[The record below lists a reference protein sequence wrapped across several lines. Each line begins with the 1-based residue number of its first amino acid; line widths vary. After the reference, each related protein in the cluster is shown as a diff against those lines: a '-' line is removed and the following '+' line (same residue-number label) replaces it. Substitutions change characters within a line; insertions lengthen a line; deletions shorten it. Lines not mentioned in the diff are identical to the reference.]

1 MAQSSIEYYEQEID
15 KFINQ
20 YFKGNIRKSDLLI
33 QRHNLFYKIQEMHK
47 QESIAAQMDMF
58 HHLNN
63 LPFGMQ
69 YLDKRESAEQFAE
82 QYYNETFGSNN
93 ERD

>member
-1 MAQSSIEYYEQEID
+1 MAQSSIEWLVGQVNSD
-15 KFINQ
+15 CLNSTFI
-20 YFKGNIRKSDLLI
+20 RPELI
-33 QRHNLFYKIQEMHK
+33 EKAKEMHG

-82 QYYNETFGSNN
+82 QYYNETFGGNN
-93 ERD
+93 ERDWDIHQPT

>member
-1 MAQSSIEYYEQEID
+1 MSNNKQTDIAELAIREYPFSNSERNA
-15 KFINQ
+15 FIAGYN
-20 YFKGNIRKSDLLI
+20 KAK
-33 QRHNLFYKIQEMHK
+33 EMHK

-82 QYYNETFGSNN
+82 KYYKETFGGNN
-93 ERD
+93 EQL

>member
-1 MAQSSIEYYEQEID
+1 MSNNKKGSIEWLFCEL
-15 KFINQ
+15 INQ
-20 YFKGNIRKSDLLI
+20 EYKNPHDTELINIIEQAK
-33 QRHNLFYKIQEMHK
+33 EMHK

-82 QYYNETFGSNN
+82 QYYKETFGGNN
-93 ERD
+93 E

>member
-1 MAQSSIEYYEQEID
+1 MAQSSIEYFWQQVARILPVGVDSPVAIKLYDTLKQA
-15 KFINQ
+15 K
-20 YFKGNIRKSDLLI
+20 
-33 QRHNLFYKIQEMHK
+33 EMHK

-69 YLDKRESAEQFAE
+69 YLDKRESAEQFSE
-82 QYYNETFGSNN
+82 QYYNETFGGDN